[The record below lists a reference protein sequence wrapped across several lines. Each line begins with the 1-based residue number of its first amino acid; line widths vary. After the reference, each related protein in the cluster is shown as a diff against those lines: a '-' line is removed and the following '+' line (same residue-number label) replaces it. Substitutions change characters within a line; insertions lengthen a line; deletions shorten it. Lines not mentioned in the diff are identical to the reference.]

1 MFVYFFIKN
10 FLQNFFAFMIQA
22 RLLGDIFKKNPND
35 KQKNFQRAKQK
46 RIGQGDVG
54 SMRFSSVGKFQ
65 GGVLKLTDR
74 DISKVKNKTKTK
86 TSFNKKR

>member
-1 MFVYFFIKN
+1 MMFVLCEIFF
-10 FLQNFFAFMIQA
+10 QA
-22 RLLGDIFKKNPND
+22 RLLGDLFRKNPN
-35 KQKNFQRAKQK
+35 QKNKSSPHSKQK

-74 DISKVKNKTKTK
+74 DISKVKNKTKT
-86 TSFNKKR
+86 SLKKRR

>member
-1 MFVYFFIKN
+1 
-10 FLQNFFAFMIQA
+10 
-22 RLLGDIFKKNPND
+22 
-35 KQKNFQRAKQK
+35 
-46 RIGQGDVG
+46 
-54 SMRFSSVGKFQ
+54 MRFSSVGKFQ